1 MSIQRWEPF
10 PELMSLRQA
19 MDRLFEDSFIRP
31 SRLTTLVEA
40 GVPVDMYQTPD
51 EVVVKVAAP
60 GLKPGDIDINISG
73 DVLTIK
79 GETKAE
85 KEVKQ
90 EDYLYQEW
98 RYGGFTRS
106 VTLPGGLRSD
116 KTEANLEN
124 GVLTVTIPKAEE
136 VKPKVIKVKAKEAI
150 EGKKA

>member
-1 MSIQRWEPF
+1 
-10 PELMSLRQA
+10 
-19 MDRLFEDSFIRP
+19 
-31 SRLTTLVEA
+31 
-40 GVPVDMYQTPD
+40 
-51 EVVVKVAAP
+51 
-60 GLKPGDIDINISG
+60 LKPGDIDINISG